1 MRILIINPFG
11 IGDVLFTTP
20 LIRAIKEAHPDAFL
34 GYWCNERVEAV
45 LKNNPSIDK
54 IFILSRGDLKKIWK
68 KSKIKGLR
76 KVLNLRN
83 EIKKEGFE
91 ISIDFSLDHRYS
103 LMARYSGIKKRI
115 GINYKNR
122 GKFLTEKIDID
133 WYKDK
138 HVVEYYLDTLNFL
151 GILRP
156 QNPRLEVFLSPEERP
171 WADRF
176 LEENR
181 VGKEEI
187 IIGVSPGGGESW
199 GENAV
204 YKHWPV
210 ENYRELIKAIIRES
224 NSKVI
229 IFGSQSETEI
239 CKTVSSDLPEDKV
252 INTAGELTIFQFIAL
267 LEKCKLLICNDG
279 GPIHVATG
287 LKVNT
292 VSIFGPVDEKVYG
305 PYPPEENHIV
315 IKKDLPCRP
324 CYRNFRFPGCDN
336 NHRCLRDITVKEVYS
351 TVKELMEVK
360 N

>member
-1 MRILIINPFG
+1 M
-11 IGDVLFTTP
+11 FTTP
-20 LIRAIKEAHPDAFL
+20 VIRAIKEAYPQAFI
-34 GYWCNERVEAV
+34 GYWCNERVEPV
-45 LKNNPSIDK
+45 LKNNPNIDK
-54 IFILSRGDLKKIWK
+54 IFALSRGDWKKIWK
-68 KSKIKGLR
+68 RNKIEAIRRGWDLR
-76 KVLNLRN
+76 KEILN
-83 EIKKEGFE
+83 EKFE
-91 ISIDFSLDHRYS
+91 ISIDFSLDHRYG
-103 LMARYSGIKKRI
+103 LMARSFGIKRRI

-138 HVVEYYLDTLNFL
+138 HVVEYYLDTLSFL
-151 GILRP
+151 NIPRP
-156 QNPRLEVFLSPEERP
+156 QNPRLEVFLSSEERQ

-176 LEENR
+176 LKENR
-181 VGKEEI
+181 LEEKDS

-210 ENYRELIKAIIRES
+210 ENYRELIKVIIRES

-229 IFGSQSETEI
+229 IFGSQSEIEI
-239 CKTVSSDLPEDKV
+239 CKTVSSDLLEDKV

-324 CYRNFRFPGCDN
+324 CYRNFRFPGCNN

-351 TVKELMEVK
+351 AVKELIEVK

>member
-20 LIRAIKEAHPDAFL
+20 VIRAIKNAYPQAFI
-34 GYWCNERVEAV
+34 GYWCNERVVPV
-45 LKNNPSIDK
+45 LKNSPNINK
-54 IFILSRGDLKKIWK
+54 IFALSRGDWKKIWK
-68 KSKIKGLR
+68 RNKIEAIRRGWDLR
-76 KVLNLRN
+76 KEILN
-83 EIKKEGFE
+83 EKFE
-91 ISIDFSLDHRYS
+91 ISIDFSLDHRYG
-103 LMARYSGIKKRI
+103 LMARSFGIKRRI

-151 GILRP
+151 DIPRP
-156 QNPRLEVFLSPEERP
+156 QNPRLEVFLSPEERQ
-171 WADRF
+171 WADGF
-176 LEENR
+176 LKENR
-181 VGKEEI
+181 FEEKDV

-204 YKHWPV
+204 YKHWPS
-210 ENYRELIKAIIRES
+210 EKFKNLIELVIKNF

-229 IFGSQSETEI
+229 IFGSENEKNICNQIVAAFASER
-239 CKTVSSDLPEDKV
+239 V
-252 INTAGELTIFQFIAL
+252 INTAGKITLSQFMAL
-267 LEKCKLLICNDG
+267 VERCKLLVCNDG
-279 GPIHVATG
+279 GPIHVATALG
-287 LKVNT
+287 VKT
-292 VSIFGPVDEKVYG
+292 VSLFGPVDEKVYG
-305 PYPPEENHIV
+305 PYPPEGNYIV

-351 TVKELMEVK
+351 TVKKFLITL
-360 N
+360 